1 MGEPK
6 PASSPQP
13 NGGVKQKPTSLNLA
27 PGPGFY
33 RNVNG
38 RASLND
44 RHLQHVTAVVGGERV
59 TRVVNK
65 SASPSPAGAVN
76 STEPAGC
83 NSATNAAVQLPALP
97 TVPPLSALS
106 STWSLSAELENLL
119 EPPPPPAPTHA
130 PAITRR
136 ATGVLVND
144 HHQQQHQQQHQHQQ
158 QQQQPTTQQ
167 RNSVQSSP
175 INQLPT
181 RSPSHNGH
189 GFPLY
194 TPPAPIPASGA
205 NKIRSTPN
213 GLPQPTAPRRPHSI
227 TAPPYLHVANVHH
240 SLGQLGSRA
249 NATSTLPSSPAAASA
264 TVSTGTP
271 TGATTPSSWSSN
283 VGAASSA
290 AVVSGL
296 VQRRAHSVA
305 GTPVSLPSNG
315 GNNNGS
321 GINGV
326 NGQQEPRGGS
336 GGNGGNGAPSVNGT
350 VGPTTRSVVPPQ
362 SLWNGQ
368 LQQQLVP
375 RRPHSI
381 ASTPVTTS
389 TGMSAAGS
397 ATSATGV
404 SSSTRTTGGGGGEPL
419 QWGSSGM
426 VLHQPIPRR
435 AYASTLPHP
444 QPPTP
449 TSQGP
454 ALSILT
460 NPGNSNT
467 WTPGAGL
474 RSRPHSIASTP
485 QTAPMPPASPSDS
498 GYRSLPSAA
507 SDYQILKSPSR
518 SQQQT
523 QQGQQQQNQTTATR
537 RLSLPSA
544 QSLLRANAPRPS
556 PTFHGLPFRPFNCG
570 VSPNGNPIFLG
581 CTHLHNSSSGGTGSS
596 TGTRTSTPATS
607 PATPLTTSQAIQ
619 QLLAQPRNGFK
630 IVDDKVSLFIE
641 ILDTQERFA
650 KDACVGF
657 VWFTGLINSLSS
669 TNLERG

>member
-44 RHLQHVTAVVGGERV
+44 RHLQHVTAVVGGERAA
-59 TRVVNK
+59 RVNK

-76 STEPAGC
+76 NSESAG
-83 NSATNAAVQLPALP
+83 NSAIATTTVQLPALP

-106 STWSLSAELENLL
+106 SAWSLSAELENLL
-119 EPPPPPAPTHA
+119 EPPPPPAPTHS
-130 PAITRR
+130 
-136 ATGVLVND
+136 ATTPRTNTVVND
-144 HHQQQHQQQHQHQQ
+144 HQQQQQQQHQQ
-158 QQQQPTTQQ
+158 QQQQQQQQ
-167 RNSVQSSP
+167 RNNVQSSP
-175 INQLPT
+175 INQLPS

-227 TAPPYLHVANVHH
+227 TTPPYHHVSSNVHH
-240 SLGQLGSRA
+240 SLGQLGGRA
-249 NATSTLPSSPAAASA
+249 NATSALPSPATAT

-271 TGATTPSSWSSN
+271 GSTTPSSWSSS
-283 VGAASSA
+283 VGAPSPSSA
-290 AVVSGL
+290 AVVSGM

-305 GTPVSLPSNG
+305 GTPVSVSTSG
-315 GNNNGS
+315 GNNNG
-321 GINGV
+321 GVNGV
-326 NGQQEPRGGS
+326 NGQQEPRS
-336 GGNGGNGAPSVNGT
+336 NGAPSVNGT
-350 VGPTTRSVVPPQ
+350 VGPTTRSVIPPQ

-368 LQQQLVP
+368 LQQPVP

-381 ASTPVTTS
+381 ASTPVTAS
-389 TGMSAAGS
+389 AGMPAAAP
-397 ATSATGV
+397 ATSA
-404 SSSTRTTGGGGGEPL
+404 SSVPSSARTTGESI

-467 WTPGAGL
+467 WTPGAAL
-474 RSRPHSIASTP
+474 RSRPHSIATTP

-523 QQGQQQQNQTTATR
+523 QQGQQQQQNQTATR

-544 QSLLRANAPRPS
+544 QSLLRASAPRPS

-581 CTHLHNSSSGGTGSS
+581 CTHLHNSSSGGTGS
-596 TGTRTSTPATS
+596 TGTRSSTPATS

-650 KDACVGF
+650 KVSGKGTPINRMCVAHSYF
-657 VWFTGLINSLSS
+657 
-669 TNLERG
+669 

>member
-44 RHLQHVTAVVGGERV
+44 RHLQHVTAVVGGERAA
-59 TRVVNK
+59 RVNK
-65 SASPSPAGAVN
+65 SASPSPAAGAVDN
-76 STEPAGC
+76 SESAG
-83 NSATNAAVQLPALP
+83 NSATVTVQLPALP

-106 STWSLSAELENLL
+106 SAWSLSAELENLL
-119 EPPPPPAPTHA
+119 EPPPPPAPTH
-130 PAITRR
+130 PATTPRTTII
-136 ATGVLVND
+136 VNE
-144 HHQQQHQQQHQHQQ
+144 HQQQHQQQQQ
-158 QQQQPTTQQ
+158 QQQQQQ
-167 RNSVQSSP
+167 RNNVQSSP
-175 INQLPT
+175 INQLPS

-213 GLPQPTAPRRPHSI
+213 GLPQSAAPRRPHSI
-227 TAPPYLHVANVHH
+227 TAPPYQHVSNVHH
-240 SLGQLGSRA
+240 SLGQLGGRA
-249 NATSTLPSSPAAASA
+249 NATSALPSPATAAT
-264 TVSTGTP
+264 TVSTGGTP
-271 TGATTPSSWSSN
+271 GASTPSSWSS
-283 VGAASSA
+283 VGSPSPSSA

-305 GTPVSLPSNG
+305 GTPVSISAGGGINNG
-315 GNNNGS
+315 GVNG
-321 GINGV
+321 I
-326 NGQQEPRGGS
+326 NGQQEPRS
-336 GGNGGNGAPSVNGT
+336 NGGGAPSSAVNGT
-350 VGPTTRSVVPPQ
+350 VGPTTRSVIPPQ

-368 LQQQLVP
+368 LQQPVS

-381 ASTPVTTS
+381 ASTPVTAS
-389 TGMSAAGS
+389 AGMPAPAP
-397 ATSATGV
+397 ATSATSV
-404 SSSTRTTGGGGGEPL
+404 PSSARTTGEPI

-467 WTPGAGL
+467 WTPGAAL
-474 RSRPHSIASTP
+474 RSRPHSIATTP

-523 QQGQQQQNQTTATR
+523 QQGQQQQQQQNHSATR

-544 QSLLRANAPRPS
+544 QSLLRASAPRPS

-596 TGTRTSTPATS
+596 GTRSSTPATS

-650 KDACVGF
+650 KVSGKGTRTACVACPYF
-657 VWFTGLINSLSS
+657 
-669 TNLERG
+669 

>member
-6 PASSPQP
+6 PAVSPQP

-38 RASLND
+38 RACLND
-44 RHLQHVTAVVGGERV
+44 RHLQHVTALVGGGR
-59 TRVVNK
+59 TARINK
-65 SASPSPAGAVN
+65 SASSSAGAINN
-76 STEPAGC
+76 SEPAGG
-83 NSATNAAVQLPALP
+83 SGGSTNTVQLPALP
-97 TVPPLSALS
+97 TVPSLSALPAA
-106 STWSLSAELENLL
+106 WSLSAELENLL
-119 EPPPPPAPTHA
+119 EPPPPPAPTHPSP
-130 PAITRR
+130 PAR
-136 ATGVLVND
+136 ASSVNE
-144 HHQQQHQQQHQHQQ
+144 HHQQHQNEQQHNNL
-158 QQQQPTTQQ
+158 
-167 RNSVQSSP
+167 RSSP

-227 TAPPYLHVANVHH
+227 AAPPFHGVQHP
-240 SLGQLGSRA
+240 LGQLGGR
-249 NATSTLPSSPAAASA
+249 AAAAA
-264 TVSTGTP
+264 TP
-271 TGATTPSSWSSN
+271 L
-283 VGAASSA
+283 SSA
-290 AVVSGL
+290 PGSAAPASWGPGVAPNTTACGIPGV

-305 GTPVSLPSNG
+305 STPVSLSIG
-315 GNNNGS
+315 SSNNNG
-321 GINGV
+321 GVNGGT
-326 NGQQEPRGGS
+326 NGQQEPRSNGPPAGGGGGGGGVNGS
-336 GGNGGNGAPSVNGT
+336 GIVVSA
-350 VGPTTRSVVPPQ
+350 TRSAVPPQ

-368 LQQQLVP
+368 QPLP

-381 ASTPVTTS
+381 ASTPVTV
-389 TGMSAAGS
+389 
-397 ATSATGV
+397 ATGLPPATTATPTSV
-404 SSSTRTTGGGGGEPL
+404 SASARTPGEPV
-419 QWGSSGM
+419 QWGASGL
-426 VLHQPIPRR
+426 VLHQPVPRR
-435 AYASTLPHP
+435 AYASTMPHP

-449 TSQGP
+449 TTQGP
-454 ALSILT
+454 CLSILT

-467 WTPGAGL
+467 WTPGAAL
-474 RSRPHSIASTP
+474 RPRPHSIATTP
-485 QTAPMPPASPSDS
+485 QGAPMPPASPSDS

-507 SDYQILKSPSR
+507 SDYQILKSPSKQQN
-518 SQQQT
+518 QQQ
-523 QQGQQQQNQTTATR
+523 QQQQQNQSAVR

-544 QSLLRANAPRPS
+544 QTLLRTTAPRPS
-556 PTFHGLPFRPFNCG
+556 PTFHGLPFRPFTCG

-581 CTHLHNSSSGGTGSS
+581 CTHLHNSNSSSGS

-630 IVDDKVSLFIE
+630 IMDDKVSLFIE

-650 KDACVGF
+650 KVSVNGLA
-657 VWFTGLINSLSS
+657 WFIDIISS
-669 TNLERG
+669 FISIFLFENNRAIFRRK

>member
-6 PASSPQP
+6 PAVSPQP

-44 RHLQHVTAVVGGERV
+44 RHLQHVTALIGGGR
-59 TRVVNK
+59 TAHVNK
-65 SASPSPAGAVN
+65 SASPNFAAAINN
-76 STEPAGC
+76 SELGGGG
-83 NSATNAAVQLPALP
+83 SANTVQLPALP
-97 TVPPLSALS
+97 TVPPLSAIS
-106 STWSLSAELENLL
+106 SAWSLSAELENLL
-119 EPPPPPAPTHA
+119 EPPPPPAPTHSS
-130 PAITRR
+130 PSNR
-136 ATGVLVND
+136 ASSVSNNE
-144 HHQQQHQQQHQHQQ
+144 HQQHQNEQQHNNL
-158 QQQQPTTQQ
+158 
-167 RNSVQSSP
+167 RSSP

-205 NKIRSTPN
+205 NKVRSTPN
-213 GLPQPTAPRRPHSI
+213 GLPHPGASRRPHSI
-227 TAPPYLHVANVHH
+227 AAPPFHGVQHP
-240 SLGQLGSRA
+240 LGQLAGRAAAATPLPSAAPAPGAATPTAWGSGA
-249 NATSTLPSSPAAASA
+249 ATPNATTCGVPG
-264 TVSTGTP
+264 V
-271 TGATTPSSWSSN
+271 
-283 VGAASSA
+283 
-290 AVVSGL
+290 

-305 GTPVSLPSNG
+305 GTPVSLST
-315 GNNNGS
+315 GNN
-321 GINGV
+321 GINGGI
-326 NGQQEPRGGS
+326 NGQQEPRSNGPSAGGVGVGGGGS
-336 GGNGGNGAPSVNGT
+336 GGSGGGGVVVSA
-350 VGPTTRSVVPPQ
+350 TRSAVPPQ

-368 LQQQLVP
+368 QPLP

-381 ASTPVTTS
+381 ASTPVTAA
-389 TGMSAAGS
+389 TGLPPATTATPTNVS
-397 ATSATGV
+397 ATA
-404 SSSTRTTGGGGGEPL
+404 RTPGEPI
-419 QWGSSGM
+419 QWGASGM

-435 AYASTLPHP
+435 AYASTMPHP

-454 ALSILT
+454 CLSVLN

-467 WTPGAGL
+467 WTLGAAAL
-474 RSRPHSIASTP
+474 RPRPHSIATTP
-485 QTAPMPPASPSDS
+485 QGAPQMPPASPSDS

-507 SDYQILKSPSR
+507 SDYQILKSPSKSQQNQQQQQ
-518 SQQQT
+518 SQQQIH
-523 QQGQQQQNQTTATR
+523 QSAVR

-544 QSLLRANAPRPS
+544 QTLLRTSAPRPS
-556 PTFHGLPFRPFNCG
+556 PTFHGLPFRPFTCG

-581 CTHLHNSSSGGTGSS
+581 CTHLHNSNSSSGS
-596 TGTRTSTPATS
+596 TRTSTPATS

-630 IVDDKVSLFIE
+630 IMDDKVSLFIE

-650 KDACVGF
+650 KVSQ
-657 VWFTGLINSLSS
+657 TLLIIRAALM
-669 TNLERG
+669 

>member
-44 RHLQHVTAVVGGERV
+44 RHLQHVTAVVGGERGA
-59 TRVVNK
+59 TRVNNK
-65 SASPSPAGAVN
+65 SASPSPATAVN
-76 STEPAGC
+76 STESGG
-83 NSATNAAVQLPALP
+83 NTTITAVQLPALP

-106 STWSLSAELENLL
+106 SAWSLSAELENLL
-119 EPPPPPAPTHA
+119 EPPPPPAPTH
-130 PAITRR
+130 PATTPR
-136 ATGVLVND
+136 ANSVND
-144 HHQQQHQQQHQHQQ
+144 HQQHQQQQQQQHQHQQ
-158 QQQQPTTQQ
+158 QQQ
-167 RNSVQSSP
+167 RNNVQSSP

-227 TAPPYLHVANVHH
+227 AAPPYHHVASIHH
-240 SLGQLGSRA
+240 SLGQLAGRA
-249 NATSTLPSSPAAASA
+249 NATSSLSSSAAATSSSPNGAAATPSSTIAPGSTAS
-264 TVSTGTP
+264 
-271 TGATTPSSWSSN
+271 PSSWST
-283 VGAASSA
+283 VGPPSTTTSC
-290 AVVSGL
+290 VPGM

-305 GTPVSLPSNG
+305 STPVSLPTG
-315 GNNNGS
+315 GGLNNG

-326 NGQQEPRGGS
+326 NGQQEPRGGGS
-336 GGNGGNGAPSVNGT
+336 NGASVNGAM
-350 VGPTTRSVVPPQ
+350 GPTTRSVIPPQ

-368 LQQQLVP
+368 LQQPVP

-381 ASTPVTTS
+381 ASTPVTTTTS
-389 TGMSAAGS
+389 MP
-397 ATSATGV
+397 ATAPATPA
-404 SSSTRTTGGGGGEPL
+404 SGGGGGGCLPSSARTTVEPI

-467 WTPGAGL
+467 WTPGAAL
-474 RSRPHSIASTP
+474 RPRPHSIATTP

-523 QQGQQQQNQTTATR
+523 QQQHQQQQNHQSAVR

-544 QSLLRANAPRPS
+544 QTLLRVTAPRPS
-556 PTFHGLPFRPFNCG
+556 PTFHGLPFRPFSCG

-581 CTHLHNSSSGGTGSS
+581 CTHLHTTGSPGTGS

-650 KDACVGF
+650 KVSPLRRPNRSLACTPGY
-657 VWFTGLINSLSS
+657 ICIYI
-669 TNLERG
+669 

>member
-6 PASSPQP
+6 PAVSPQP

-27 PGPGFY
+27 PGPGLY

-38 RASLND
+38 RACLND
-44 RHLQHVTAVVGGERV
+44 RHLQHVTALVGGGR
-59 TRVVNK
+59 TARINK
-65 SASPSPAGAVN
+65 SASSSAAAINN
-76 STEPAGC
+76 SEPGGGSGG
-83 NSATNAAVQLPALP
+83 SANTVQLPALP
-97 TVPPLSALS
+97 TVPSLSALPAA
-106 STWSLSAELENLL
+106 WSLSAELENLL

-130 PAITRR
+130 SSPAR
-136 ATGVLVND
+136 ASSVNE
-144 HHQQQHQQQHQHQQ
+144 HHKQHQNEQQHNNL
-158 QQQQPTTQQ
+158 
-167 RNSVQSSP
+167 RSSP

-227 TAPPYLHVANVHH
+227 AAPPFHGVQHP
-240 SLGQLGSRA
+240 LGQLGGR
-249 NATSTLPSSPAAASA
+249 AAA
-264 TVSTGTP
+264 
-271 TGATTPSSWSSN
+271 ATTPL
-283 VGAASSA
+283 SSA
-290 AVVSGL
+290 PGSAAPAAWGPGVAPNTTACGIPGV

-305 GTPVSLPSNG
+305 STPVSLSTGG
-315 GNNNGS
+315 GNNNG
-321 GINGV
+321 GINGGI
-326 NGQQEPRGGS
+326 NGQQEPRSNGPPAGNGGGGS
-336 GGNGGNGAPSVNGT
+336 GVVVSA
-350 VGPTTRSVVPPQ
+350 TRSVVPPQ

-368 LQQQLVP
+368 QPLP

-381 ASTPVTTS
+381 ASTPVTI
-389 TGMSAAGS
+389 
-397 ATSATGV
+397 ATGLPPATTATPTTV
-404 SSSTRTTGGGGGEPL
+404 SASARTSGEPV
-419 QWGSSGM
+419 QWGASGL
-426 VLHQPIPRR
+426 VLHQPVPRR
-435 AYASTLPHP
+435 AYASTMPHP

-454 ALSILT
+454 CLSILT

-467 WTPGAGL
+467 WTPGAAL
-474 RSRPHSIASTP
+474 RPRPHSIATTP
-485 QTAPMPPASPSDS
+485 QGAPMPPASPSDS

-507 SDYQILKSPSR
+507 SDYQILKSPSKQQNQQQQ
-518 SQQQT
+518 QQQT
-523 QQGQQQQNQTTATR
+523 QSAVR

-544 QSLLRANAPRPS
+544 QTLLRTTAPRPS
-556 PTFHGLPFRPFNCG
+556 PTFHGLPFRPFTCG

-581 CTHLHNSSSGGTGSS
+581 CTHLHNSNSGS

-630 IVDDKVSLFIE
+630 IMDDKVSLFIE

-650 KDACVGF
+650 KVSANDIGVA
-657 VWFTGLINSLSS
+657 WFIGIVFSLWYSKFIFI
-669 TNLERG
+669 

>member
-6 PASSPQP
+6 PAVSPQP

-44 RHLQHVTAVVGGERV
+44 RHLQHVTALIGGGR
-59 TRVVNK
+59 TTHINK
-65 SASPSPAGAVN
+65 SASSNPTVAINNSEPGGGGGPA
-76 STEPAGC
+76 T
-83 NSATNAAVQLPALP
+83 TVQLPALP
-97 TVPPLSALS
+97 TVPSLSAIPS
-106 STWSLSAELENLL
+106 AWSLSAELENLL
-119 EPPPPPAPTHA
+119 EPPPPPAPTHPSSA
-130 PAITRR
+130 NR
-136 ATGVLVND
+136 ASSVNE
-144 HHQQQHQQQHQHQQ
+144 HQQHQNEQQHNNL
-158 QQQQPTTQQ
+158 
-167 RNSVQSSP
+167 RSSP

-205 NKIRSTPN
+205 NKVRSTPN
-213 GLPQPTAPRRPHSI
+213 GLPHPAAPRRPHSI
-227 TAPPYLHVANVHH
+227 AAPPFH
-240 SLGQLGSRA
+240 SVQHPLGQLGSRA
-249 NATSTLPSSPAAASA
+249 ATATPLPSAAPAPGAATPAAWGSGVTPNATTCGVPG
-264 TVSTGTP
+264 V
-271 TGATTPSSWSSN
+271 
-283 VGAASSA
+283 
-290 AVVSGL
+290 

-305 GTPVSLPSNG
+305 GTPVSLPPSNNGINGSVNSQQESRSNGPPASGGGSSNG
-315 GNNNGS
+315 GG
-321 GINGV
+321 GGV
-326 NGQQEPRGGS
+326 VVS
-336 GGNGGNGAPSVNGT
+336 A
-350 VGPTTRSVVPPQ
+350 TRSAIPPQ

-368 LQQQLVP
+368 QPLP

-381 ASTPVTTS
+381 ASTPVTV
-389 TGMSAAGS
+389 
-397 ATSATGV
+397 ATSLPPATTATPTSV
-404 SSSTRTTGGGGGEPL
+404 PASTRTPGEPI
-419 QWGSSGM
+419 QWGASGL

-435 AYASTLPHP
+435 AYASTMPHP

-454 ALSILT
+454 CLSVLN

-467 WTPGAGL
+467 WTLGAAL
-474 RSRPHSIASTP
+474 RPRPHSIATTP
-485 QTAPMPPASPSDS
+485 QGAPMPPASPSDS

-507 SDYQILKSPSR
+507 SDYQILKSPSK
-518 SQQQT
+518 SQQQN
-523 QQGQQQQNQTTATR
+523 QQQQQQQQQNQSAVR

-544 QSLLRANAPRPS
+544 QTLLRASAPRPS
-556 PTFHGLPFRPFNCG
+556 PTFHGLPFRPFTCG

-581 CTHLHNSSSGGTGSS
+581 CTHLHNSNSSSGS
-596 TGTRTSTPATS
+596 TRTSTPATS

-630 IVDDKVSLFIE
+630 IMDDKVSLFIE

-650 KDACVGF
+650 KVSVDRRCMIYRQFFYYNIA
-657 VWFTGLINSLSS
+657 S
-669 TNLERG
+669 

>member
-1 MGEPK
+1 MGEPN
-6 PASSPQP
+6 PAVSPQP

-44 RHLQHVTAVVGGERV
+44 RHLQHVTALVGGGR
-59 TRVVNK
+59 TARVNK
-65 SASPSPAGAVN
+65 PAVSGPATAINN
-76 STEPAGC
+76 SESSGGGGGGPT
-83 NSATNAAVQLPALP
+83 TTVQLPTLP
-97 TVPPLSALS
+97 TVPSLSALPA
-106 STWSLSAELENLL
+106 TWSLSAELENLL
-119 EPPPPPAPTHA
+119 EPPPPPAPTH
-130 PAITRR
+130 PATIGGGVATR
-136 ATGVLVND
+136 ASTVNE
-144 HHQQQHQQQHQHQQ
+144 HQQHPGEQQHNNL
-158 QQQQPTTQQ
+158 
-167 RNSVQSSP
+167 RLSP
-175 INQLPT
+175 INQLST

-213 GLPQPTAPRRPHSI
+213 GLPQPAAPRRPHSI
-227 TAPPYLHVANVHH
+227 AVPPPFH
-240 SLGQLGSRA
+240 SVQHPLGQLGGRA
-249 NATSTLPSSPAAASA
+249 ATAAPLPSAASA
-264 TVSTGTP
+264 SGATAAAAATP
-271 TGATTPSSWSSN
+271 TAWGSNAAPNATACGVPG
-283 VGAASSA
+283 V
-290 AVVSGL
+290 

-305 GTPVSLPSNG
+305 GTPVSLPTGG
-315 GNNNGS
+315 GNNNG
-321 GINGV
+321 INGGI
-326 NGQQEPRGGS
+326 NGQQEPRINGPSTIGGGGGS
-336 GGNGGNGAPSVNGT
+336 GGVVVSA
-350 VGPTTRSVVPPQ
+350 TRSAVPPQ

-368 LQQQLVP
+368 QPIP

-381 ASTPVTTS
+381 ASTPVT
-389 TGMSAAGS
+389 A
-397 ATSATGV
+397 ATGLPPATTATPATNIPA
-404 SSSTRTTGGGGGEPL
+404 SARTPGEPI
-419 QWGSSGM
+419 QWGASGL
-426 VLHQPIPRR
+426 VLHQPVPRR

-454 ALSILT
+454 GLSILA

-474 RSRPHSIASTP
+474 RPRPHSIATTP
-485 QTAPMPPASPSDS
+485 QGVPMPPASPSDS
-498 GYRSLPSAA
+498 GYRSLPSAS

-518 SQQQT
+518 SQQHN
-523 QQGQQQQNQTTATR
+523 QQQQQQQQQNQSAVR

-544 QSLLRANAPRPS
+544 QSLLRATAPRPS
-556 PTFHGLPFRPFNCG
+556 PTFHGLPFRPFTCG

-581 CTHLHNSSSGGTGSS
+581 CTHLHNSNSGSSG
-596 TGTRTSTPATS
+596 TRSSTPATS

-630 IVDDKVSLFIE
+630 IMDDKVSLFIE

-650 KDACVGF
+650 KVSVNDTDVA
-657 VWFTGLINSLSS
+657 
-669 TNLERG
+669 

>member
-6 PASSPQP
+6 PAVSPQP

-44 RHLQHVTAVVGGERV
+44 RHLQHVTALIGGGR
-59 TRVVNK
+59 TTYINK
-65 SASPSPAGAVN
+65 SASSNPAAAINN
-76 STEPAGC
+76 SEPGGGGG
-83 NSATNAAVQLPALP
+83 SATTVQLPTLP
-97 TVPPLSALS
+97 TVPPLSAIPS
-106 STWSLSAELENLL
+106 AWSLSAELENLL
-119 EPPPPPAPTHA
+119 EPPPPPAPTH
-130 PAITRR
+130 PSSSNR
-136 ATGVLVND
+136 ASTVNE
-144 HHQQQHQQQHQHQQ
+144 HQQHQNEQQHNNLR
-158 QQQQPTTQQ
+158 T
-167 RNSVQSSP
+167 SP

-205 NKIRSTPN
+205 NKVRSTPN
-213 GLPQPTAPRRPHSI
+213 GLPYPAAPRRPHSI
-227 TAPPYLHVANVHH
+227 AAPPFH
-240 SLGQLGSRA
+240 SVQHPLGQLGGRA
-249 NATSTLPSSPAAASA
+249 AAATPLPSAAPAPGATAPAAWGSGVAPNATACGVPG
-264 TVSTGTP
+264 V
-271 TGATTPSSWSSN
+271 
-283 VGAASSA
+283 
-290 AVVSGL
+290 

-305 GTPVSLPSNG
+305 GTPVSLPTS
-315 GNNNGS
+315 NNNGVN
-321 GINGV
+321 GGV
-326 NGQQEPRGGS
+326 NGQQEPRSNGPPTNGGGGGS
-336 GGNGGNGAPSVNGT
+336 GGGGVVVSA
-350 VGPTTRSVVPPQ
+350 TRSAVPPQ

-368 LQQQLVP
+368 QPLP

-381 ASTPVTTS
+381 ASTPVT
-389 TGMSAAGS
+389 A
-397 ATSATGV
+397 ATGLPPATTATPTSV
-404 SSSTRTTGGGGGEPL
+404 SASARTPGEPI
-419 QWGSSGM
+419 QWGASGL

-435 AYASTLPHP
+435 AYASTMPHP

-454 ALSILT
+454 CLSILT

-467 WTPGAGL
+467 WTLGAAL
-474 RSRPHSIASTP
+474 RPRPHSIATTP
-485 QTAPMPPASPSDS
+485 QGAPMPPASPSDS

-507 SDYQILKSPSR
+507 SDYQILKSPSK
-518 SQQQT
+518 S
-523 QQGQQQQNQTTATR
+523 QQQNQQQHQQQNQSAVR

-544 QSLLRANAPRPS
+544 QTLLRTSGPRPS
-556 PTFHGLPFRPFNCG
+556 PTFHGLPFRPFTCG

-581 CTHLHNSSSGGTGSS
+581 CTHLHNSNSSSGSI
-596 TGTRTSTPATS
+596 GTRTSTPVTS

-630 IVDDKVSLFIE
+630 IMDDKVSLFIE

-650 KDACVGF
+650 KVSVDRWCMIYRHNF
-657 VWFTGLINSLSS
+657 FIIISLLMHP
-669 TNLERG
+669 TTLQVYFLGGRIVLYFQIE

>member
-6 PASSPQP
+6 PAVSPQP
-13 NGGVKQKPTSLNLA
+13 NGGVKQKPTSLNLT
-27 PGPGFY
+27 PGSSFH

-44 RHLQHVTAVVGGERV
+44 RHLQHVTALVGGGR
-59 TRVVNK
+59 TARVNK
-65 SASPSPAGAVN
+65 SASPGPATTINN
-76 STEPAGC
+76 SEPGGGG
-83 NSATNAAVQLPALP
+83 SGTATAVQLPALP
-97 TVPPLSALS
+97 TVPSLSALPAA
-106 STWSLSAELENLL
+106 WSLSAELENLL
-119 EPPPPPAPTHA
+119 EPPPPPAPTHLS
-130 PAITRR
+130 PPGRTSAI
-136 ATGVLVND
+136 NE
-144 HHQQQHQQQHQHQQ
+144 HQQHQNEQQH
-158 QQQQPTTQQ
+158 
-167 RNSVQSSP
+167 NSLRSSP

-205 NKIRSTPN
+205 NKVRSTPN

-227 TAPPYLHVANVHH
+227 AAPPFQHP
-240 SLGQLGSRA
+240 LGQLSGRA
-249 NATSTLPSSPAAASA
+249 AAAASLSSA
-264 TVSTGTP
+264 P
-271 TGATTPSSWSSN
+271 GAAAPAAWSSGVAPN
-283 VGAASSA
+283 ATACGVPG
-290 AVVSGL
+290 V

-305 GTPVSLPSNG
+305 GTPVSLPAGG
-315 GNNNGS
+315 GNNNG
-321 GINGV
+321 GINGGV
-326 NGQQEPRGGS
+326 NGQQESRSNGPPT
-336 GGNGGNGAPSVNGT
+336 NGGVVVSA
-350 VGPTTRSVVPPQ
+350 TRSVVPPQ

-368 LQQQLVP
+368 QPLP

-381 ASTPVTTS
+381 ASTPVTAA
-389 TGMSAAGS
+389 TGMPPATTATPTSLP
-397 ATSATGV
+397 TSA
-404 SSSTRTTGGGGGEPL
+404 RTPGEPI
-419 QWGSSGM
+419 QWGASGL

-454 ALSILT
+454 GLSILT

-474 RSRPHSIASTP
+474 RPRPHSIATTP
-485 QTAPMPPASPSDS
+485 QGAPMPPASPSDS

-507 SDYQILKSPSR
+507 SDYQILKSPSK
-518 SQQQT
+518 SQQNQQT
-523 QQGQQQQNQTTATR
+523 QQQQQHQSAVR

-544 QSLLRANAPRPS
+544 QTLLRTTAPRPS
-556 PTFHGLPFRPFNCG
+556 PTFHGLPFRPFTCG

-581 CTHLHNSSSGGTGSS
+581 CTHLHNSNSSGS
-596 TGTRTSTPATS
+596 TRTSTPATS

-630 IVDDKVSLFIE
+630 IMDDKVSLFIE

-650 KDACVGF
+650 KVSADDIGVA
-657 VWFTGLINSLSS
+657 WFIDFFFFIIFSLIMLQYVAARLHIPQDYFSLK
-669 TNLERG
+669 R